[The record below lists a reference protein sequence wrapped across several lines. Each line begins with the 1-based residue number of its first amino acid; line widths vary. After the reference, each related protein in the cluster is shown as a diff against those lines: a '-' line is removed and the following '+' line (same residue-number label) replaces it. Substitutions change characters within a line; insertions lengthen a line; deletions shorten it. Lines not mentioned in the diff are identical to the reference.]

1 MTSLFSQLGLSQ
13 QRVQCLEKLGFT
25 EPTPIQLQAIPI
37 LLEGKDIIGQ
47 AQTGTG
53 KTAAFALPILERI
66 DPDSKAVQALILTP
80 TRELAM
86 QVSQAIQGFK
96 ANPSIYVLPI
106 YGGQSID
113 RQISQIR
120 RGSQIVVGTPGRVLD
135 LLNRGVLVLDQLKCF
150 VLDEAD
156 EMLNMGFIPDVRQIL
171 TSVPSTRQTAFFSA
185 TMPPEIYRLTKQFL
199 QSPVT
204 ISIKQPQAAPTRI
217 RQIGYKVPRQSSRA
231 SVLQAV
237 LELENPDTAII
248 FVQTRREAA
257 DLTNRLQGAGYS
269 ADEYHGDLS
278 QVQRERLL
286 QRFRQRQVRWV
297 VATDIAA
304 RGIHVDDLTH
314 VINYDVPDSKE
325 SYVHRIGRT
334 GRAGNEGTAITLI
347 HSSERWKLRQVEN
360 HVRQEIPVLPT
371 PTRAQIEGR
380 RLEHLTSAMRDA
392 LMGERLASFLPL
404 VSDLTEEYDIRAI
417 AAAALQMAFDQY
429 PPISPQ
435 LEADLEASSGP
446 VKVNKV
452 NKVNKEV
459 SKSDRPQVPTGSS
472 R

>member
-13 QRVQCLEKLGFT
+13 QRVQCLETLGFS
-25 EPTPIQLQAIPI
+25 EPTPIQVQAIPI

-53 KTAAFALPILERI
+53 KTAAFSLPILERI
-66 DPDSKAVQALILTP
+66 DPKSKAVQALILTP
-80 TRELAM
+80 TRELAL

-96 ANPSIYVLPI
+96 ANPSIFVLPI

-113 RQISQIR
+113 RQITQLR
-120 RGSQIVVGTPGRVLD
+120 RGAQLVVGTPGRVLD
-135 LLNRGVLVLDQLKCF
+135 LLNRGVLILDQLQCF

-171 TSVPSTRQTAFFSA
+171 SKVPETRQTAFFSA

-199 QSPVT
+199 KDPVT
-204 ISIKQPQAAPTRI
+204 VSIKQAQASPLQI
-217 RQIGYKVPRQSSRA
+217 RQIAYRVPRMSARA
-231 SVLQAV
+231 AVLQTV
-237 LELENPDTAII
+237 LELEDPDTAII

-257 DLTNRLQGAGYS
+257 DLTNRLQSAGYS
-269 ADEYHGDLS
+269 VDEYHGDLS
-278 QVQRERLL
+278 QSQRERLL
-286 QRFRQRQVRWV
+286 WRFRQKQVRWV

-314 VINYDVPDSKE
+314 VINYDVPDSQE

-334 GRAGNEGTAITLI
+334 GRAGNEGVAITLA
-347 HSSERWKLRQVEN
+347 HTSERWKMRQIEN

-371 PTRAQIEGR
+371 PTRAQIEER
-380 RLEHLTSAMRDA
+380 RLEKLTGEMREA
-392 LMGERLASFLPL
+392 LMGERLASFLPMISTL
-404 VSDLTEEYDIRAI
+404 SEEFDIRAI
-417 AAAALQMAFDQY
+417 AAAALQMAFDHY
-429 PPISPQ
+429 PAITTQ
-435 LEADLEASSGP
+435 LEEELQTSRP
-446 VKVNKV
+446 IKNLNKV
-452 NKVNKEV
+452 IKV
-459 SKSDRPQVPTGSS
+459 DRPQQVTSGAQ